1 VAGGGRLGP
10 AGRGLLVVYQ
20 VHLGCPTA
28 LETGR
33 MLSFFLAFSSHWVC
47 PIASWRQRCV
57 FVYVTFVEFEVISR
71 LSCSPGVFNRAGN
84 TGNAREMF
92 LDFLAFFVDITFG
105 KFWVD
110 YFPGVSGPES
120 RPTFVAHRFDA
131 GGVGTGPTLLRAG
144 HSNPC

>member
-1 VAGGGRLGP
+1 MLLVGYQVRLGRP
-10 AGRGLLVVYQ
+10 A
-20 VHLGCPTA
+20 A

-33 MLSFFLAFSSHWVC
+33 MLAFFLPFSWHPLC
-47 PIASWRQRCV
+47 PIASWRQRGV
-57 FVYVTFVEFEVISR
+57 FVYVTFVEFGVISR
-71 LSCSPGVFNRAGN
+71 LSCSPWASICAGN
-84 TGNAREMF
+84 TRNPREMF
-92 LDFLAFFVDITFG
+92 LEFLAFFVDVAFG
-105 KFWVD
+105 KFGVD

>member
-1 VAGGGRLGP
+1 M
-10 AGRGLLVVYQ
+10 LVVYH

-28 LETGR
+28 LETQG
-33 MLSFFLAFSSHWVC
+33 MLAIF
-47 PIASWRQRCV
+47 
-57 FVYVTFVEFEVISR
+57 
-71 LSCSPGVFNRAGN
+71 
-84 TGNAREMF
+84 F
-92 LDFLAFFVDITFG
+92 LDFLAFFVDMILG

>member
-1 VAGGGRLGP
+1 MECGKVR
-10 AGRGLLVVYQ
+10 RMMGLLVFYQ

-47 PIASWRQRCV
+47 PIASWRQRCA
-57 FVYVTFVEFEVISR
+57 FVYVTFVEFEVVSR
-71 LSCSPGVFNRAGN
+71 LSCSPGVSNRAGN
-84 TGNAREMF
+84 TGNAREFF
-92 LDFLAFFVDITFG
+92 LDFLAFFVDMILG
-105 KFWVD
+105 EFWVD